1 MEGAKDGAI
10 DGFRLGEVVR
20 TVEGLTV
27 GTELGDEEGARVGTM
42 EGAKDGAIEGFRL
55 GEVVRTVEGLTVG
68 TELGDEEGARVGTM
82 EGAEDGAVEGFRLGG
97 TLGKVVGAVE
107 GFTVGTAV
115 GDEEGALVGT
125 MEGAKDGAIEGFRLD
140 KTVGFEVGERVVG
153 ERVGALLGYEQM
165 TLLTENDPVKV
176 FVSSHVPSAQVLIK
190 QIAVKPL
197 LDRGELNACVTC
209 MGVLT

>member
-68 TELGDEEGARVGTM
+68 TELGDEEGAR
-82 EGAEDGAVEGFRLGG
+82 
-97 TLGKVVGAVE
+97 
-107 GFTVGTAV
+107 
-115 GDEEGALVGT
+115 VGT